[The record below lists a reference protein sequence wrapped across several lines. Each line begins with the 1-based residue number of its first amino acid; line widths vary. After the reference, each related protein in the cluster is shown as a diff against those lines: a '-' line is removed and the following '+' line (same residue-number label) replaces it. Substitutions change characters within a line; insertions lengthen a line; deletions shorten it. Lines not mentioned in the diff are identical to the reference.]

1 MEKITTDMLW
11 RRWAAFGLVL
21 SALTS
26 AQGAAYVPE
35 PRKVTSDYTV
45 ACLCYPGWA
54 TQRNGYS
61 PFADARDFPE
71 RTPIQG
77 YYDEADPEVY
87 DWQVKWATEHGI
99 NCFVFCWYRLKENE
113 GRPVTAANLRLGH
126 VYPAMERSR
135 YGKTM
140 DFALLWECDNAGSV
154 ADVRDFTD
162 NLVPFWVE
170 NYFRKPNYLKIGNRP
185 VVFVYD
191 FSFQLMDR
199 LGGPE
204 KLKAAFAAAS
214 AKAREYGFDGLHFT
228 AENRHEDVGELTKLK
243 AAGYEQCYSYCWQ
256 VLGGKPTQ
264 EEGIACQVRG
274 NRHHAAFDPNFALV
288 TCSCGWDSYPWDR
301 KKPSLPWWASTWKL
315 TPENWRK
322 ALAEG
327 KRIVDA
333 LPKSAV
339 GRRLI
344 LLDNWNEWCEGHYIA
359 PHRAGGFEYLKAVRE
374 VFTKCD
380 NEPDYRLPKDVGL
393 GPYDRGIDWSA
404 TKERKAFG
412 PPGWTPEGAFLR
424 PPKVARPGV
433 WWHWMGAQVTE
444 EGIARDLDW
453 FVRMGITSATVFG
466 MADSCTPWAKRI
478 GNVPTEG
485 LRPFDGR
492 WWRLFA
498 FACREGKR
506 RGIDIGLHNCPGYT
520 STGGPWIPSRLAM
533 RELVFD
539 VTNAAVQVS
548 TKPNAIFP
556 VYNEDAGRFELPPCP
571 ARQTDVVEIGVARGG
586 VRVAHV
592 PMGAF
597 VQPADWDSFGLE
609 CDKMNPEAVDFHLDH
624 VIGELKRHLGDDL
637 PAAGLGHVLLDSYE
651 AGTPTWTPRMREEFR
666 ARRGYDPLE
675 FLPILGGRT
684 NLYTAAEIERFSR
697 DFDRTLRDLYRD
709 VLFKRMSERLRT
721 EGLAFANEPYE
732 GPFEPSEV
740 APYVDRIMTEFWY
753 DPKGSGIS
761 KAHQAFNRLT
771 NRFGNRHNVVEAEA
785 FTGAPEKCAW
795 TEMPANIKPSADDAF
810 LGGVNRLILHTNP
823 LQPWG
828 DDVVPGVTMGRWG
841 VHFGRTQ
848 TWAESGKA
856 WFDYL
861 ARCQSLLQ
869 WGEPSDARLDVPFAQ
884 LARTDGAR
892 TLWFVV
898 NKTGRAAALG
908 LSGRWYDPVTGE
920 IGVPPRTLAA
930 GQSGFYERDGK
941 AKAPADAEAAEERPL
956 SFDPAVGDRSKSAD
970 PAVRYHSG
978 TVRYRAVF
986 DAAVSG
992 ASPVLD
998 LRNGY
1003 EQVFAVRLNGKCV
1016 GTVWCAPWEI
1026 RLPAKDLRA
1035 KGNVLE
1041 IDVTNAWRNR
1051 LVGDEQE
1058 PEDCE
1063 FAKAPFGPGAYLV
1076 RYPDWFA
1083 KGMGARPSAGRRCFV
1098 TWNSLDRASSLL
1110 PSGLV
1115 ETPVLRDGLPESAK

>member
-1 MEKITTDMLW
+1 MSGILL
-11 RRWAAFGLVL
+11 GLL
-21 SALTS
+21 LAC
-26 AQGAAYVPE
+26 VPE
-35 PRKVTSDYTV
+35 PRPVASDYTV
-45 ACLCYPGWA
+45 ACL
-54 TQRNGYS
+54 
-61 PFADARDFPE
+61 
-71 RTPIQG
+71 
-77 YYDEADPEVY
+77 YY
-87 DWQVKWATEHGI
+87 
-99 NCFVFCWYRLKENE
+99 
-113 GRPVTAANLRLGH
+113 
-126 VYPAMERSR
+126 
-135 YGKTM
+135 
-140 DFALLWECDNAGSV
+140 
-154 ADVRDFTD
+154 
-162 NLVPFWVE
+162 
-170 NYFRKPNYLKIGNRP
+170 
-185 VVFVYD
+185 
-191 FSFQLMDR
+191 
-199 LGGPE
+199 
-204 KLKAAFAAAS
+204 
-214 AKAREYGFDGLHFT
+214 
-228 AENRHEDVGELTKLK
+228 
-243 AAGYEQCYSYCWQ
+243 
-256 VLGGKPTQ
+256 
-264 EEGIACQVRG
+264 
-274 NRHHAAFDPNFALV
+274 
-288 TCSCGWDSYPWDR
+288 
-301 KKPSLPWWASTWKL
+301 
-315 TPENWRK
+315 
-322 ALAEG
+322 
-327 KRIVDA
+327 
-333 LPKSAV
+333 
-339 GRRLI
+339 
-344 LLDNWNEWCEGHYIA
+344 
-359 PHRAGGFEYLKAVRE
+359 
-374 VFTKCD
+374 
-380 NEPDYRLPKDVGL
+380 
-393 GPYDRGIDWSA
+393 
-404 TKERKAFG
+404 
-412 PPGWTPEGAFLR
+412 PGWTPEGAFLR
-424 PPKVARPGV
+424 PPKVAHPGV

-444 EGIARDLDW
+444 AGIVRDLDW

-478 GNVPTEG
+478 GDVPTEG

-492 WWRLFA
+492 WWKLFA

-556 VYNEDAGRFELPPCP
+556 VYNEDTKRFELPPCP

-651 AGTPTWTPRMREEFR
+651 AGTPTWTPRMREEFKS
-666 ARRGYDPLE
+666 RRGYDPLE

-684 NLYTAAEIERFSR
+684 NLYTKAEIERFRR
-697 DFDRTLRDLYRD
+697 DFDRTLKDLYRD
-709 VLFKRMSERLRT
+709 VLFRRMSERLRA
-721 EGLAFANEPYE
+721 EGIAFANEPYA
-732 GPFEPSEV
+732 GPFVPSEV
-740 APYVDRIMTEFWY
+740 APYIDRIMTEFWY
-753 DPKGSGIS
+753 DPKGSGVS
-761 KAHQAFNRLT
+761 TEHRKFNTFR
-771 NRFGNRHNVVEAEA
+771 NPHGNRHNVVEAEA
-785 FTGAPEKCAW
+785 FTGQPEKCAW

-856 WFDYL
+856 WFDYI

-884 LARTDGAR
+884 LARTDGSR

-898 NKTGRAAALG
+898 NKSGKSAALG

-941 AKAPADAEAAEERPL
+941 AKVPADIVLSEGRPL
-956 SFDPAVGDRSKSAD
+956 AFDPAVGDRSLSAD

-986 DAAVSG
+986 DAGVAN
-992 ASPVLD
+992 AAPVLD
-998 LRNGY
+998 LGNGY
-1003 EQVFAVRLNGKCV
+1003 EQVFDVRLNGERV

-1026 RLPAKDLRA
+1026 RLPAKGIRA

-1058 PEDCE
+1058 PADCE
-1063 FAKAPFGPGAYLV
+1063 FAKAPLGPGAYLV

-1083 KGMGARPSAGRRCFV
+1083 KGLTARPSAGRRCFV
-1098 TWNSLDRASSLL
+1098 TWNCFDRTAKLL

-1115 ETPVLRDGLPESAK
+1115 EAPVLRWPVVRTGTSD